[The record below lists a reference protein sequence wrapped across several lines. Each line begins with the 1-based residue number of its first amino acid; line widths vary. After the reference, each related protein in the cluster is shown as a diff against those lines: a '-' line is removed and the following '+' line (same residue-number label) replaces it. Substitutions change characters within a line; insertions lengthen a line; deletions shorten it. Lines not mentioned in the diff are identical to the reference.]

1 MSLVPEMTKAYT
13 AGNTK
18 LLYKHFTRTNVL
30 VVAITVP
37 AAIGMMVL
45 AKPVYTLLFGA
56 GNDERWGESFYS
68 IMPCLHTIFFYSN
81 GRYATRNQSTAEDG
95 ARTSDWN
102 YCEDSFKYCIA
113 SVFRLCKF
121 HHFNIR
127 GLYDFSW
134 V

>member
-1 MSLVPEMTKAYT
+1 MTKAYT

-45 AKPVYTLLFGA
+45 AKPVYTLYLVL
-56 GNDERWGESFYS
+56 EMIQRWGESFYS
-68 IMPCLHTIFFYSN
+68 IMLLLAYYFLFYSN
-81 GRYATRNQSTAEDG
+81 GCYATRNQSTAEDG

-121 HHFNIR
+121 YHFNIR
-127 GLYDFSW
+127 GLYDFSR